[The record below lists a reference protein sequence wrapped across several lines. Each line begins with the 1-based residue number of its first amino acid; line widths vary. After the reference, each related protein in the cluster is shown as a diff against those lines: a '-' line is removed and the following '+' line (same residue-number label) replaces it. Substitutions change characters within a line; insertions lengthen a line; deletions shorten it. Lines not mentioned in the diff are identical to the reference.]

1 MSSVKSKLENM
12 PSFSELQTLLN
23 ERLTMNVDEAAR
35 RQPEFEL
42 KLREKMKQVECDIHK
57 YDFERMDVEVAG
69 VVANNKRFR
78 FKKN

>member
-1 MSSVKSKLENM
+1 
-12 PSFSELQTLLN
+12 
-23 ERLTMNVDEAAR
+23 MNVDEAAR